1 MKYTNI
7 TPDQTFEIITSLVH
21 TNEFKELVEEMKMSS
36 IEVIDTIEELFYE
49 LTREDDYSFRGM
61 KKEEITM
68 FKAFLN
74 MVIRT
79 NVNLVMSN

>member
-1 MKYTNI
+1 MKYTTI
-7 TPDQTFEIITSLVH
+7 TPDQIYQIITSLIH
-21 TNEFKELVEEMKMSS
+21 NDEFKELIEE
-36 IEVIDTIEELFYE
+36 IELSPNEMINTIEKLFYE
-49 LTREDDYSFRGM
+49 LTKEDGFSFRGM

-79 NVNLVMSN
+79 NINLIV